1 MSVDPERGSLSVDFL
16 SALTRHVRPVNV
28 VRFSP
33 CGGELLA
40 SGSDDSTVMIWRL
53 QQGPS
58 SAPSLEED
66 SLTCA
71 SDVSDVRDRET
82 WLPVRVLR
90 GHLEDVYDL
99 CWYQRPAAAAAAS
112 TASGSTLPS
121 QFLASSAIDGSVI
134 EWEVLAT
141 PAEVLARNVCLHRE
155 HKHYVQGVAV
165 DPAGQTLAS
174 IANDR
179 YLRIYKVNSCFLNLF
194 YS

>member
-1 MSVDPERGSLSVDFL
+1 MSVDSERGSLNVDFL
-16 SALTRHVRPVNV
+16 SALARHVRPVNI

-33 CGGELLA
+33 AGGELLA

-58 SAPSLEED
+58 SVLSLDED
-66 SLTCA
+66 TATCA

-82 WLPVRVLR
+82 WQPVRVLR

-99 CWYQRPAAAAAAS
+99 CWYLRPAPPAAS
-112 TASGSTLPS
+112 STVTS

-141 PAEVLARNVCLHRE
+141 PNEVLARNVCLHRE

-179 YLRIYKVNSCFLNLF
+179 YLRIYKVSNYLL
-194 YS
+194 